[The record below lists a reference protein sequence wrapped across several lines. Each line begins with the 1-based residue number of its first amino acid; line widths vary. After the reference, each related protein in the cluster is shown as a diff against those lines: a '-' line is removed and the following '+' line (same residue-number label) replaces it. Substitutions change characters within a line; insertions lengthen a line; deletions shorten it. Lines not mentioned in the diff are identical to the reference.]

1 MSRRTGKFRRAV
13 SRFFKER
20 QIYHR
25 SDGVVHFIS
34 MSTQTQI
41 AFAVVVLAALLWI
54 AYASV
59 NVVFKE
65 QIIVAKERE
74 RLVMQTNMSKRLND
88 AQKAYDDVAFLN
100 HTIERQFDE
109 TMEDIWSR
117 HQLLS
122 NMVERKADIDTGLAE
137 QVEALAEAGGPNG
150 HKPKNGNRVM
160 IDVVPA
166 EATPRQS
173 RTSLLRKE
181 AAREA
186 AERQKK
192 AAEADEEISE
202 SVKTM
207 EKAAADL
214 YTEQIL
220 LLAAVEEKTKRK
232 IDELRRVIDSTGVSH
247 EALITPAKISNIALA
262 QGGPFILPGADDGD
276 VPTRFFEHADRVATA
291 VDELEAIKDVAKHLP
306 LSSPLTV
313 NRRFTSGFGIR
324 RDPINGRHTSH
335 HGIDFAAP
343 WASPITATGAG
354 VVKLAAFRTGFGRTV
369 EIDHG
374 NGFITR
380 YAHMNR
386 ITVKKGQKVELHQKI
401 GELGN
406 SGRSTGPHV
415 HYEVL
420 YKKRPL
426 NPRRFIEAGR
436 YVFES

>member
-1 MSRRTGKFRRAV
+1 MSRRSGKMKRIF
-13 SRFFKER
+13 SRLFKER

-34 MSTQTQI
+34 MSAHTQI
-41 AFAVVVLAALLWI
+41 AFAVVALGALLWI

-74 RLVMQTNMSKRLND
+74 RLVMQTNLSKRLNE
-88 AQKAYDDVAFLN
+88 AKLAYDDVAFLN

-109 TMEDIWSR
+109 TMDDIWAR
-117 HQLLS
+117 HRVLS
-122 NMVERKADIDTGLAE
+122 NMVERKAAIDSGLQE
-137 QVEALAEAGGPNG
+137 QAVGLSAAGGPNG
-150 HKPKNGNRVM
+150 QKPVNGNRVM
-160 IDVVPA
+160 IDVTPG

-173 RTSLLRKE
+173 RVSILQQEASNEATLR
-181 AAREA
+181 
-186 AERQKK
+186 RQK
-192 AAEADEEISE
+192 AAESGEASE
-202 SVKTM
+202 SIGSM

-214 YTEQIL
+214 FSEQIM
-220 LLAAVEEKTKRK
+220 LLAAVEEKASRQ
-232 IDELRRVIDSTGVSH
+232 ISELRNVIQSTGIDPD
-247 EALITPAKISNIALA
+247 AIITPAKISNIALA
-262 QGGPFILPGADDGD
+262 QGGPFIEAEAGSAAG
-276 VPTRFFEHADRVATA
+276 TRFYQHADRAANVI
-291 VDELEAIKDVAKHLP
+291 DELAALQSAMKHLP

-313 NRRFTSGFGIR
+313 TRRFTSGFGVR
-324 RDPINGRHTSH
+324 RDPISGRHASH

-343 WASPITATGAG
+343 WASPVTATGAG
-354 VVKLAAFRTGFGRTV
+354 IVKYAGTRSGFGRLV

-374 NGFITR
+374 NGFVTR

-386 ITVKKGQKVELHQKI
+386 ITVKTGQKVGLHDKV

-415 HYEVL
+415 HYEVH
-420 YKKRPL
+420 YKKRPV